1 MTWLDSILMIIVWI
15 LLIVANEYLAAEWI
29 GKISLSSTEGE
40 LCVSVLC
47 QSAFHMNG
55 SCNLQKQHQR
65 YIFFIGPHRRGGP
78 LNLSGPYTVKQIV
91 QQSDAQRC
99 VAQVTEPFTK
109 KTGRQ
114 LKNIAQLAHTQ
125 HNALRKRSRC
135 AKYFKHFWNFSNVC
149 AKHQTLPYTVKQLR
163 NSLCCAIC
171 LTVYGFL
178 SDSYKFLIGILYKW
192 HFGKDKIS

>member
-99 VAQVTEPFTK
+99 VAQVTEPFTMQLGLVQRPK
-109 KTGRQ
+109 SAIFSLSTCGWMDGWMDVIVFFAHDFFHTVAPIVMKLKTD
-114 LKNIAQLAHTQ
+114 H
-125 HNALRKRSRC
+125 
-135 AKYFKHFWNFSNVC
+135 
-149 AKHQTLPYTVKQLR
+149 
-163 NSLCCAIC
+163 
-171 LTVYGFL
+171 
-178 SDSYKFLIGILYKW
+178 
-192 HFGKDKIS
+192 